1 MERSR
6 ADFVEGMGLAFE
18 RDGLPRIAG
27 RLLGLLLLSP
37 GPRSLDDLAGT
48 LSVSKS
54 SASTNARLLTARIGV
69 LQRVS
74 VPGDRRDYYQV
85 ADAVHGTL
93 LEASV
98 TRLERIRSLV
108 TRALDGG
115 AAGSREGE
123 ARLEQMRAFCEH
135 VLGALHQARESWE
148 PPLEPARRSS

>member
-1 MERSR
+1 MEPSR

-37 GPRSLDDLAGT
+37 EPRSLDDLAGT

-54 SASTNARLLTARIGV
+54 SASTNARLLSARLG
-69 LQRVS
+69 LLRRVS
-74 VPGDRRDYYQV
+74 VPGDRRDYYEV
-85 ADAVHGTL
+85 AERVYGNL
-93 LEASV
+93 LESSV

-108 TRALDGG
+108 SRALDRD

-123 ARLEQMRAFCEH
+123 VRLEQMRAFCEH
-135 VLGALHQARESWE
+135 VLAALHHARESWE
-148 PPLEPARRSS
+148 PREPARRSS